1 MFKQL
6 QAIIQP
12 RVQRIKQL
20 DKRIRTL
27 HHRVAKEIKEGI
39 KEGIKLHVPKEGNT
53 HCTPF
58 TK

>member
-6 QAIIQP
+6 QAIIKP
-12 RVQRIKQL
+12 RVVRVRLL

-27 HHRVAKEIKEGI
+27 HHRIAKEIKEGI
-39 KEGIKLHVPKEGNT
+39 KEGFKMYAPKDGNT
-53 HCTPF
+53 HHTPF